1 MKQQNNTKDG
11 GTCEQ
16 QNTMKRK
23 TERRNQSQHSA
34 KEVLMVGW
42 KCFCEELELL
52 KSQKKQ
58 LQKESN
64 EKVEMGKEIWVH
76 IQGLPSQSLL
86 CVSMGLR
93 TRRQ

>member
-1 MKQQNNTKDG
+1 MQQQNNTKDV

-16 QNTMKRK
+16 QNTTK

-42 KCFCEELELL
+42 KWFCEELELL

-64 EKVEMGKEIWVH
+64 EKVEMGNEIWIH

-86 CVSMGLR
+86 CVSTGLR

>member
-1 MKQQNNTKDG
+1 
-11 GTCEQ
+11 
-16 QNTMKRK
+16 
-23 TERRNQSQHSA
+23 
-34 KEVLMVGW
+34 MVGW
-42 KCFCEELELL
+42 KWFCEELELL

-64 EKVEMGKEIWVH
+64 EKVEMGNEFWIH

-93 TRRQ
+93 TRDSERGVEQEIEVVPGKAHFH